1 VRDDRDL
8 AATILA
14 VGRVERAAHELGD
27 RDARPRGLLVEE
39 RVLPPRDR
47 DLEAVSNV
55 L

>member
-1 VRDDRDL
+1 MTVTL

-27 RDARPRGLLVEE
+27 RDARPVCFGVEE
-39 RVLPPRDR
+39 RVLRVGQH
-47 DLEAVSNV
+47 DLEAVAHP